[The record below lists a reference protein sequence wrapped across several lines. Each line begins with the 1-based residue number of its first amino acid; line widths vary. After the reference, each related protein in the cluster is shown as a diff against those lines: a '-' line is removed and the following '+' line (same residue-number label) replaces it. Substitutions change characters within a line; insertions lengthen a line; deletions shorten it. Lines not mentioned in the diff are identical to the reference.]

1 MNYLIE
7 VERDTATGKGRLSYS
22 HSDITVDTP
31 CWYQLENPIPEKQYT
46 GCSATHMATK
56 KNSKGKKREG
66 IFIPDE
72 QTGRQGIFIHMG
84 TDCSWSEGCI
94 VIEESEVLRIW
105 NSIEPKDGANVTVV
119 VKNR

>member
-1 MNYLIE
+1 MDYVIE
-7 VERDTATGKGRLSYS
+7 VTRDTATGSGRLKYCHGSVS
-22 HSDITVDTP
+22 VDTT
-31 CWYQLENPIPEKQYT
+31 CWYQLQNPIPSKRYT

-56 KNSKGKKREG
+56 KNSKGGKREG
-66 IFIPDE
+66 IFIPNE
-72 QTGRQGIFIHMG
+72 QTKRQGIFIHMG